1 MAAPNVPTT
10 VADIKARLACADEA
24 EFCALERALAA
35 DPRKGVQQAVKT
47 ARRRLDAEA
56 AEARRLA
63 ALYTTEQAWGPLEH
77 IVGLDEVGRG
87 PVAGPLTVG
96 AVVLPPSPRI
106 PGLNDS
112 KQLSPEKRQELADAI
127 KHVALAWAVDH
138 TEPSDVDA
146 HGMTACLRAAFRAR
160 HQSSGSAGHPCL
172 DRPPR
177 RQPAS
182 CRPAGSERRQRRRRL
197 RLDFRRLYRRE
208 GRARCAH
215 GPVGAQV
222 PPLTASS
229 TTKAMPLQS
238 TSPPSKST
246 GFVRCTAFLSAL
258 PGRKRRCFSRL
269 SAPSWLSRHA
279 VAAVPPALDRSFALE
294 VRECDRG
301 YLPPRPAASP
311 RTKAS

>member
-56 AEARRLA
+56 AEARRLT
-63 ALYTTEQAWGPLEH
+63 ALYTTEQAWGPLER

-96 AVVLPPSPRI
+96 AIVLPPSPRI

-112 KQLSPEKRQELADAI
+112 KQLSPEKRQELADVI

-146 HGMTACLRAAFRAR
+146 HGMTACLRAAFAR
-160 HQSSGSAGHPCL
+160 VIKAVEAQGIRVSTVLLDGNPLHVDPREVNVVKGDAVCASISAASIVAKVERDAL
-172 DRPPR
+172 MD
-177 RQPAS
+177 QWALKYPAYGFEHNKGYAS
-182 CRPAGSERRQRRRRL
+182 AEHIAAIK
-197 RLDFRRLYRRE
+197 E
-208 GRARCAH
+208 H
-215 GPVGAQV
+215 GLC
-222 PPLTASS
+222 PLHRVS
-229 TTKAMPLQS
+229 
-238 TSPPSKST
+238 
-246 GFVRCTAFLSAL
+246 FCTAWTQETLF
-258 PGRKRRCFSRL
+258 
-269 SAPSWLSRHA
+269 
-279 VAAVPPALDRSFALE
+279 
-294 VRECDRG
+294 
-301 YLPPRPAASP
+301 
-311 RTKAS
+311 

>member
-146 HGMTACLRAAFRAR
+146 HGMTACLRAAFAR
-160 HQSSGSAGHPCL
+160 VIKAVEAQGIRVSTVLLDGNPLHVDPREVNVVKGDAVCASISAASIVAKVERDAL
-172 DRPPR
+172 MD
-177 RQPAS
+177 QWALKYPAYGFEHNKGYAS
-182 CRPAGSERRQRRRRL
+182 AEHIAAIK
-197 RLDFRRLYRRE
+197 E
-208 GRARCAH
+208 H
-215 GPVGAQV
+215 GLC
-222 PPLTASS
+222 PLHRVS
-229 TTKAMPLQS
+229 
-238 TSPPSKST
+238 
-246 GFVRCTAFLSAL
+246 FCTAWTQETLF
-258 PGRKRRCFSRL
+258 
-269 SAPSWLSRHA
+269 
-279 VAAVPPALDRSFALE
+279 
-294 VRECDRG
+294 
-301 YLPPRPAASP
+301 
-311 RTKAS
+311 